1 LCLPYGN
8 TCVKLHET
16 SVNIFTMQAA
26 LTPDQIRFQ
35 KSFNLSAGQVFRRKD
50 LADKHP
56 SVDRE
61 LGRYVRS
68 GLVCKAAQGLYYVPK
83 TTPFGQAPPDDE
95 ALVAKFLDDTRFLV
109 FNPSSYN
116 ALGLG
121 TTQLYNTTVVYNHKR
136 HGKFMLAGFE
146 FDFREKPHFPSASQ
160 VTREFLLVDMLNNL
174 AHLAEDTDTV
184 LKAVQA
190 KLSSFDE
197 KRLQQAVTDYASAR
211 TRRIFSEWATH
222 G

>member
-1 LCLPYGN
+1 
-8 TCVKLHET
+8 
-16 SVNIFTMQAA
+16 MQA
-26 LTPDQIRFQ
+26 TSNPDQSRFQ
-35 KSFNLSAGQVFRRKD
+35 MRFNLSAGKVFRRKD
-50 LADKHP
+50 LTDRHP

-68 GLVCKAAQGLYYVPK
+68 GVVRKAAQGLYYVPK
-83 TTPFGQAPPDDE
+83 TTPFGQAPPDE
-95 ALVAKFLDDTRFLV
+95 KALVAKFLDDERFLV

-116 ALGLG
+116 TLGLG

-146 FDFREKPHFPSASQ
+146 FDFREKPHFPRASQ

-174 AHLAEDTDTV
+174 AGLAEDTDSV
-184 LKAVQA
+184 LKTVQA

-197 KRLQQAVTDYASAR
+197 KRLQQAVTHYASAR
-211 TRRIFSEWATH
+211 TRRIFSEWAAH
-222 G
+222 V

>member
-1 LCLPYGN
+1 
-8 TCVKLHET
+8 
-16 SVNIFTMQAA
+16 MQTTAN
-26 LTPDQIRFQ
+26 PDQTRFQ
-35 KSFNLSAGQVFRRKD
+35 QRFNLCAGKVFRRKD
-50 LADKHP
+50 LADQHP

-68 GLVCKAAQGLYYVPK
+68 GVVRKAAQGLYYVPK
-83 TTPFGQAPPDDE
+83 TTPFGEAPPDNQ

-116 ALGLG
+116 SLGLG

-146 FDFREKPHFPSASQ
+146 FDFREKPHFPSADQ

-174 AHLAEDTDTV
+174 DGLAEDSEAV
-184 LKAVQA
+184 LKTVQA
-190 KLSSFDE
+190 KLSSFDAG
-197 KRLQQAVTDYASAR
+197 RLQQAITDYASAR
-211 TRRIFSEWATH
+211 TRRIFSQWVSHA
-222 G
+222 

>member
-1 LCLPYGN
+1 MQ
-8 TCVKLHET
+8 TTQT
-16 SVNIFTMQAA
+16 SEQS
-26 LTPDQIRFQ
+26 RFE
-35 KSFNLSAGQVFRRKD
+35 KSFKLPAGKVFRRKD

-83 TTPFGQAPPDDE
+83 KTPFGKAPPDEE
-95 ALVAKFLDDTRFLV
+95 ALVAKFLDDKHFLM
-109 FNPSSYN
+109 FNPSRYN

-146 FDFREKPHFPSASQ
+146 FDFREKPRFPTSSQ

-174 AHLAEDTDTV
+174 AHLAEDSDTV

-190 KLSSFDE
+190 KLGSFDE
-197 KRLQQAVTDYASAR
+197 KRLKMAVTEYASAR
-211 TRRIFSEWATH
+211 TRRYFSEWAVQH
-222 G
+222 A

>member
-1 LCLPYGN
+1 
-8 TCVKLHET
+8 
-16 SVNIFTMQAA
+16 MQA
-26 LTPDQIRFQ
+26 TPTPEQLRFQ
-35 KSFNLSAGQVFRRKD
+35 TRFKLSPGKVFRRKD
-50 LADKHP
+50 LAGQHP

-95 ALVAKFLDDTRFLV
+95 ALVAKFLDDKRFLV

-116 ALGLG
+116 TLGLG

-146 FDFREKPHFPSASQ
+146 FDFREKPHFPSADQ

-174 AHLAEDTDTV
+174 AGLAEDTDTV

-197 KRLQQAVTDYASAR
+197 KRLEKAITDYASAR
-211 TRRIFSEWATH
+211 TRRKLREWTTPHA
-222 G
+222 

>member
-1 LCLPYGN
+1 
-8 TCVKLHET
+8 
-16 SVNIFTMQAA
+16 VNIFTMHAA
-26 LTPDQIRFQ
+26 PTPDQIRFQ
-35 KSFNLSAGQVFRRKD
+35 KSFNLSAGKVFRRKD

-95 ALVAKFLDDTRFLV
+95 ALVAKFLDDKRFLV

-116 ALGLG
+116 TLGLG

-160 VTREFLLVDMLNNL
+160 VNREFLLVDMLNNL

-197 KRLQQAVTDYASAR
+197 GRLQQAITDYASAR

-222 G
+222 V

>member
-1 LCLPYGN
+1 MQ
-8 TCVKLHET
+8 TT
-16 SVNIFTMQAA
+16 STD
-26 LTPDQIRFQ
+26 DQSRFQ
-35 KSFNLSAGQVFRRKD
+35 KSFNLSAGKVFRRKD

-68 GLVCKAAQGLYYVPK
+68 VVVRKAAQGLYYVPK
-83 TTPFGQAPPDDE
+83 TTPFGETPPDDE

-116 ALGLG
+116 TLGLG

-136 HGKFMLAGFE
+136 HGKFTLAGFE

-174 AHLAEDTDTV
+174 AGLAEDTDAV
-184 LKAVQA
+184 LKTVQA
-190 KLSSFDE
+190 KLGSFDAD
-197 KRLQQAVTDYASAR
+197 RLQQAIIDYASAR
-211 TRRIFSEWATH
+211 TRRIFNEWASH
-222 G
+222 V

>member
-1 LCLPYGN
+1 
-8 TCVKLHET
+8 VILHET
-16 SVNIFTMQAA
+16 SEKIFTMPATA
-26 LTPDQIRFQ
+26 TPDQIRFQ
-35 KSFNLSAGQVFRRKD
+35 KSFNLSAGKVFRRKD

-61 LGRYVRS
+61 LRRYVRS
-68 GLVCKAAQGLYYVPK
+68 GLLCKAAQGLYYVPK
-83 TTPFGQAPPDDE
+83 STPFGQAPPDDE
-95 ALVAKFLDDTRFLV
+95 ALVAKFLDDKRFLI

-116 ALGLG
+116 TLGLG

-136 HGKFMLAGFE
+136 HGKFILAGFE
-146 FDFREKPHFPSASQ
+146 FDFREKPHFPSADQ
-160 VTREFLLVDMLNNL
+160 VNREFLLVDMLNNL
-174 AHLAEDTDTV
+174 AHLAEDTGTL

-190 KLSSFDE
+190 KLSSFDQ
-197 KRLQQAVTDYASAR
+197 KRLRQAISDYGSAR

>member
-1 LCLPYGN
+1 
-8 TCVKLHET
+8 
-16 SVNIFTMQAA
+16 MQAA
-26 LTPDQIRFQ
+26 PTPDQLRFQ
-35 KSFNLSAGQVFRRKD
+35 TSFNLSAGQVFRRKD

-61 LGRYVRS
+61 LGRFVRS

-83 TTPFGQAPPDDE
+83 TTPFGQAPPDEE
-95 ALVAKFLDDTRFLV
+95 ALVAKFLDDKRFLV

-116 ALGLG
+116 TLGLG

-146 FDFREKPHFPSASQ
+146 FDFREKPHFPSADQ

-174 AHLAEDTDTV
+174 AQLAEDTDTV

-190 KLSSFDE
+190 KLSSFD
-197 KRLQQAVTDYASAR
+197 KTQLQKAIDDYASAR
-211 TRRIFSEWATH
+211 TRRLFNEWATH
-222 G
+222 A

>member
-1 LCLPYGN
+1 
-8 TCVKLHET
+8 
-16 SVNIFTMQAA
+16 MQAA
-26 LTPDQIRFQ
+26 PTSDQLRFQ
-35 KSFNLSAGQVFRRKD
+35 KSFNLSAGKVFRRKD

-61 LGRYVRS
+61 LGRFVRS

-95 ALVAKFLDDTRFLV
+95 ALVAKFLYDKRFLF

-116 ALGLG
+116 TLGLG
-121 TTQLYNTTVVYNHKR
+121 TTQLYNTTVVYNHKC

-146 FDFREKPHFPSASQ
+146 FDFREKPHFPNADQ

-174 AHLAEDTDTV
+174 AQLAEDRDTV

-190 KLSSFDE
+190 KLSSFDTS
-197 KRLQQAVTDYASAR
+197 RLQRAIDDYASAR
-211 TRRIFSEWATH
+211 TRRLFNEWATH
-222 G
+222 VKRF